1 MYGRSSIALASGPR
15 RTLFISKF
23 TASHPGL
30 CWGTF
35 PVLPPEFVAVLLPH
49 IQTYI
54 EGGGG
59 GGLIATK
66 SSEGSRFKDA
76 LGVTGMCGIGD
87 RKAVQVVPNVLGMFP
102 PLAWSEPGVRGTRAG
117 GQGLRKAVDA
127 DGGGTSETSLRCLR
141 SSGGVFVCVSETAD
155 TPLLSFSG
163 HGRGPSWGVCARPD
177 GRGGGVRQGCIR
189 REGTSEAA
197 PEAVRQA
204 VGGGCQSGWGG
215 YCRLQVPWR
224 PALGVGGGQW
234 LGVGWAPWRRRG
246 GYLPAFQCIPGAGS
260 LPWGR
265 NHHSH
270 CIISGVQR
278 DVQ

>member
-1 MYGRSSIALASGPR
+1 
-15 RTLFISKF
+15 
-23 TASHPGL
+23 
-30 CWGTF
+30 
-35 PVLPPEFVAVLLPH
+35 
-49 IQTYI
+49 
-54 EGGGG
+54 
-59 GGLIATK
+59 
-66 SSEGSRFKDA
+66 
-76 LGVTGMCGIGD
+76 MCGIGD

-177 GRGGGVRQGCIR
+177 GRGGGGQAGLHQKGRDLRGGPRGGEAGGWR
-189 REGTSEAA
+189 RLPKRLGRLLSVTSAMEAGT
-197 PEAVRQA
+197 
-204 VGGGCQSGWGG
+204 
-215 YCRLQVPWR
+215 WR
-224 PALGVGGGQW
+224 RGGQW